1 MEPFMSKNRQF
12 KLKQRPVGMVK
23 REDFEFAESAL
34 PEPGEG
40 EFLVRNAYLSLDPA
54 MRGWMNEGKSY
65 IPPVGLGE
73 VMRAGTVGEIVKSNH
88 PKFAV
93 GQHVVGMFGVQDYA
107 VSDGKGVTPVD
118 PKLAP
123 LPVYLGTL
131 GMPGMTAY
139 FGLLEVGKP
148 QPGDTVVVSGAAGA
162 VGQVVGQIAKIK
174 GCRVVGIAGGAD
186 KCRYVVDELGFDA
199 CIDYKHDDLKKAL
212 KQHCPQGVNVYFDN
226 VGGDILDTVLTQLA
240 MRARIVICGA
250 ISQYNNTAAVK
261 GPSNYMSLL
270 VNRASMT
277 GMVVFDYADRYAEGA
292 REMAGWLQAGKLKTR
307 EDIAEG
313 LETFP
318 ETLLR
323 LFKGENT
330 GKLVLKV

>member
-1 MEPFMSKNRQF
+1 MSTNRQF
-12 KLKQRPVGMVK
+12 KLKQRPAGMVK
-23 REDFEFAESAL
+23 REDFEFAQGAV

-40 EFLVRNAYLSLDPA
+40 EFLVRIAYLSLDPA

-65 IPPVGLGE
+65 VPPVGIGE
-73 VMRAGTVGEIVKSNH
+73 VMRAGAVGEIVKSNH
-88 PKFAV
+88 PKFAA
-93 GQHVVGMFGVQDYA
+93 GEHVVGLFGVQDYA
-107 VSDGKGVTPVD
+107 VSNGKGVTKVD

-139 FGLLEVGKP
+139 FGLLEIGKP
-148 QPGDTVVVSGAAGA
+148 QAGDTVVVSGAAGA

-186 KCRYVVDELGFDA
+186 KCKYVVDELGYDA
-199 CIDYKHDDLKKAL
+199 CIDYKAVGGADDLKKAL

-226 VGGDILDTVLTQLA
+226 VGGEILDVVLTQLA
-240 MRARIVICGA
+240 MHARIVICGA
-250 ISQYNNTAAVK
+250 ISQYNNTTPVK

-277 GMVVFDYADRYAEGA
+277 GMVVFDWADRYGEAA
-292 REMAGWLQAGKLKTR
+292 REMGGWLASGKLKTR
-307 EDIAEG
+307 EDVVEG

-318 ETLLR
+318 ETLLK